1 MNLEKKFLKAISD
14 FNLIPPDDNLLI
26 AFSTGVD
33 SSVLLHLIL
42 KLKNYLNIREVAVAY
57 FNHSI
62 RKQSDNEELFV
73 KELSKKLKIKVFTKK
88 EDLFSYAKKNKV
100 SLEEAGRNLRYKFF
114 TEILHKEG
122 FNKVAT
128 AHHLSDLAETM
139 VLWFLQGSKNGLKG
153 FKPKEENIIRPM
165 IYITKDE
172 IYEYAYE
179 NKIRFFEDITN
190 EDETIL
196 RNKVRKSI
204 IPLLK
209 EINPSLEN
217 SLFNLSSFLNIDE
230 GFFDNL
236 VKEYKS
242 LYKSKFLN
250 LNELSHLDKAI
261 IYRIIDKWLLENYSI
276 KISYK
281 QLFEVLKLLEKNKN
295 WQFKLQEGF
304 ILKKEYDLLYIESNY
319 DKSVS
324 YEYKLY
330 LNDEVHIKEA
340 NLIITLTIENFS
352 NIDKLKYAKNK
363 VCFEYISQMEEGF
376 IVRNRRNGDRFVP
389 FGRSSEKKLKD
400 IFIDLKIPKFERYKV
415 PLVLFQDK
423 ILWIAGFCRSA
434 FYPIKESS
442 KKIIC
447 FTLKEVKSANN

>member
-1 MNLEKKFLKAISD
+1 MNLEKKFLKATSD
-14 FNLIPPDDNLLI
+14 FNLIYPGDNLLI

-33 SSVLLHLIL
+33 SSVLLYLVL
-42 KLKNYLNIREVAVAY
+42 KFKKYLNIKEIAVAY

-62 RKQSDNEELFV
+62 RKQSDEEELFV
-73 KELSKKLKIKVFTKK
+73 KELSKNLGIKAFTKK
-88 EDLFSYAKKNKV
+88 KDLLSYAKENKL
-100 SLEEAGRNLRYKFF
+100 SIEEAGRNLRYKFF
-114 TEILHKEG
+114 TEILHKKG
-122 FNKVAT
+122 FNKLAT

-139 VLWFLQGSKNGLKG
+139 VLWFIQGSKNGLKG
-153 FKPKEENIIRPM
+153 FKPKEGNIIRPM
-165 IYITKDE
+165 VYITKDE
-172 IYEYAYE
+172 IYEYAYK

-190 EDETIL
+190 KDETIL
-196 RNKVRKSI
+196 RNKVRRSI

-230 GFFDNL
+230 RFFDNL
-236 VKEYKS
+236 IKEYES

-250 LNELSHLDKAI
+250 LKKLSDLDKAI

-295 WQFKLQEGF
+295 WQIELKKGF
-304 ILKKEYDLLYIESNY
+304 ILKKEYDFLYIESNY
-319 DKSVS
+319 NKPIS

-330 LNDEVHIKEA
+330 PNSEIYIKEA
-340 NLIITLTIENFS
+340 NLIITSTIENFS
-352 NIDKLKYAKNK
+352 NVDKLKYAKNK
-363 VCFEYISQMEEGF
+363 VCFEYIPQMEEGF
-376 IVRNRRNGDRFVP
+376 IVRNRKNGDRFIP
-389 FGRSSEKKLKD
+389 FGKSSEKKLKD
-400 IFIDLKIPKFERYKV
+400 VFINLKIPKSERDKV
-415 PLVLFQDK
+415 PLILFQDK
-423 ILWIAGFCRSA
+423 ILWIVGFYRSA

-447 FTLKEVKSANN
+447 FTLKEVKGANN

>member
-14 FNLIPPDDNLLI
+14 FNLISPDDNLLI

-42 KLKNYLNIREVAVAY
+42 KFKNYLNIREVAVAY

-62 RKQSDNEELFV
+62 RKQSDEEELFV
-73 KELSKKLKIKVFTKK
+73 KELSKKLEIKAFTKK
-88 EDLFSYAKKNKV
+88 EDLFSYAKKNKL

-153 FKPKEENIIRPM
+153 FKPKEGNIIRPM

-230 GFFDNL
+230 VFFDNL

-250 LNELSHLDKAI
+250 LNELLHLDKAI

-295 WQFKLQEGF
+295 WQFKLQKGF

-330 LNDEVHIKEA
+330 PNDEVHIKEA
-340 NLIITLTIENFS
+340 NLIITSTIENFS

-376 IVRNRRNGDRFVP
+376 IVRNRRNGDKFVP

-400 IFIDLKIPKFERYKV
+400 IFIDLKIPKLERDKV

>member
-1 MNLEKKFLKAISD
+1 MNLEKKFLKATSD
-14 FNLIPPDDNLLI
+14 FNLISPGDNLLI

-33 SSVLLHLIL
+33 SSVLLHLVL
-42 KLKNYLNIREVAVAY
+42 KFKKYLNIKEIAVAY

-62 RKQSDNEELFV
+62 RKQSDEEELFV
-73 KELSKKLKIKVFTKK
+73 KELSKKLGIKAFTKK
-88 EDLFSYAKKNKV
+88 KDLLSYAKENKL
-100 SLEEAGRNLRYKFF
+100 SIEEAGRNLRYKFF
-114 TEILHKEG
+114 TEILHKKG
-122 FNKVAT
+122 FNKLAT

-139 VLWFLQGSKNGLKG
+139 VLWFIQGSKNGLKG
-153 FKPKEENIIRPM
+153 FKPKEGNIIRPM
-165 IYITKDE
+165 VYITKDE
-172 IYEYAYE
+172 IYEYAYK

-190 EDETIL
+190 KDETIL
-196 RNKVRKSI
+196 RNKVRRSI

-230 GFFDNL
+230 RFFDNL
-236 VKEYKS
+236 IKEYES

-250 LNELSHLDKAI
+250 LKKLSDLDKAI

-295 WQFKLQEGF
+295 WQIELKKGF
-304 ILKKEYDLLYIESNY
+304 ILKKEYDFLYIESNY
-319 DKSVS
+319 NKPIS

-330 LNDEVHIKEA
+330 PNSEIYIKEA
-340 NLIITLTIENFS
+340 NLIITSTIENFS
-352 NIDKLKYAKNK
+352 NVDKLKYAKNK
-363 VCFEYISQMEEGF
+363 VCFEYIPQMEEGF
-376 IVRNRRNGDRFVP
+376 IVRNRKNGDRFIP
-389 FGRSSEKKLKD
+389 FGKSSEKKLKD
-400 IFIDLKIPKFERYKV
+400 VFINLKIPKSERDKV
-415 PLVLFQDK
+415 PLILFQDK
-423 ILWIAGFCRSA
+423 ILWIVGFYRSA

-447 FTLKEVKSANN
+447 FTLKEVKGANN